1 MVYLIDD
8 KRKRQESDFG
18 WNEKKFQQ
26 YKDVLIPIY
35 SIEELL
41 EKAEDIFK
49 SNNSVLYHESFLDNS
64 IYSGAALEKR
74 KRLEEFAANNKEFN
88 LVLFSGSKFNR
99 SLSDNTAHLPVSILY
114 LNLEMYLFQAQEGR
128 KDLNFLLFGKNPK
141 VESELNEKLKK
152 ALSEI
157 ESSPADIPNQNSL
170 FLRTV
175 KDNIQNPI
183 ENCVE
188 KTLFNKDVSDAK
200 FSEYIDSWL
209 DDVKYDNIFVPLC
222 FGPTLSDFNGLRFAT
237 HIRCS
242 DTINRASNVFIYGFV
257 GIGDILDQECF
268 NILKTKNVK
277 LIGFQKSQFQKV
289 GNEHKEKL
297 SDDDLP
303 IEIKKLQL
311 NIPKDFEDN
320 HSINN
325 EWALY
330 KWIWALPSTFYDKTE
345 KVLNNVE
352 NRLYFKYLKTIYPI
366 DYDTVHEEELN
377 LKSVKGRILLIDN
390 DYEKG
395 WKVLFDY
402 IVNSCNGLQFDTLEI
417 DYRASSRN
425 KIIDCAYNKV
435 INERTDEIN
444 YDVVILDFRL
454 HPLDNSETNINQ
466 ISGMQDLKKLKD
478 YNPGIQVII
487 FSATNTIRNFQAM
500 KEAGAD
506 GCILKEGFEN
516 SSDINFTNQSNISMI
531 KNLDD
536 CLEMIF
542 MQDFYSKLKILKKEL
557 IPRKNFKRSPNP
569 LPKEFVDEVLKW
581 YEMTLNVL
589 ATGLSEINKTSAF
602 IMMFSVLENL
612 SNRII
617 DSNNPTRISKSNNE
631 SVYEFEFRKERKK
644 LTDYK
649 EDRNGNYYNS
659 GIILQRTNSAIPWGQ
674 KILNTLNYI
683 NAGII
688 NEDNDLNGLV
698 KKRNDIIH
706 ANSTTGDQAKISKED
721 IIFLNSLLYAGL
733 KNVK

>member
-8 KRKRQESDFG
+8 KRRRQENDFG

-35 SIEELL
+35 GIEELL

-64 IYSGAALEKR
+64 IYSSEALEKR

-352 NRLYFKYLKTIYPI
+352 NRLYFKYLKTIYPVG
-366 DYDTVHEEELN
+366 YDTVHEEELN

-454 HPLDNSETNINQ
+454 HPLDNSETDINR
-466 ISGMQDLKKLKD
+466 ISGMQVLKKLKD
-478 YNPGIQVII
+478 FNPGIQVII
-487 FSATNTIRNFQAM
+487 FSATNKIWNFQAI

-506 GCILKEGFEN
+506 GFILKEGFEN
-516 SSDINFTNQSNISMI
+516 SPDINFTNRSIISMI

-536 CLEMIF
+536 SLEMIF
-542 MQDFYSKLKILKKEL
+542 LQEFYSKLKILKKEL
-557 IPRKNFKRSPNP
+557 IPRKNFKKSSNP

-581 YEMTLNVL
+581 SEMTINVL
-589 ATGLSEINKTSAF
+589 ITGLSEINKTSAF

-617 DSNNPTRISKSNNE
+617 DSDNPVELSNSNKE
-631 SVYEFEFRKERKK
+631 IVYQFEFRKEQKK
-644 LTDYK
+644 LKYYK
-649 EDRNGNYYNS
+649 EDGNGKYYNS
-659 GIILQRTNSAIPWGQ
+659 GIILQRSNSAIPWGQ
-674 KILNTLNYI
+674 KILNTLNYV
-683 NAGII
+683 NAGIM
-688 NEDNDLNGLV
+688 NDNDLNGLV

-721 IIFLNSLLYAGL
+721 IIFLNSILFKGL

>member
-175 KDNIQNPI
+175 KNNIQNPI

-466 ISGMQDLKKLKD
+466 ISGMQVLKKLKD
-478 YNPGIQVII
+478 YNLGIQVII
-487 FSATNTIRNFQAM
+487 FSATNKIWNFQAM

-506 GCILKEGFEN
+506 GFILKEGFEN
-516 SSDINFTNQSNISMI
+516 SSDINFTNQSIISMI

-602 IMMFSVLENL
+602 IMMFSVL
-612 SNRII
+612 
-617 DSNNPTRISKSNNE
+617 
-631 SVYEFEFRKERKK
+631 F
-644 LTDYK
+644 
-649 EDRNGNYYNS
+649 
-659 GIILQRTNSAIPWGQ
+659 
-674 KILNTLNYI
+674 
-683 NAGII
+683 
-688 NEDNDLNGLV
+688 
-698 KKRNDIIH
+698 
-706 ANSTTGDQAKISKED
+706 NSTTLFK
-721 IIFLNSLLYAGL
+721 
-733 KNVK
+733 

>member
-466 ISGMQDLKKLKD
+466 ISGMQVLKKLKD

-487 FSATNTIRNFQAM
+487 FSATNKIWNFQAM

-506 GCILKEGFEN
+506 GFILKEGFEN
-516 SSDINFTNQSNISMI
+516 SSDINFTNQSIISMI

-569 LPKEFVDEVLKW
+569 LPKEFVNEVLKW

>member
-466 ISGMQDLKKLKD
+466 ISGMQVLKKLKD

-487 FSATNTIRNFQAM
+487 FSATNKIWNFQAM

-506 GCILKEGFEN
+506 GFILKEGFEN
-516 SSDINFTNQSNISMI
+516 SSDINFTNQSIISMI